1 MNRRRVDLEADVI
14 KQEGIGNGGS
24 VDRLLPAVHDTSWVV
39 RICTRPAS
47 SGRLEVMRKAG
58 EGVRVCAGLGGIG
71 QLGVGGASNC
81 RMQY

>member
-1 MNRRRVDLEADVI
+1 MNQRGVDLEADGI

-39 RICTRPAS
+39 HIWKRPAS
-47 SGRLEVMRKAG
+47 SGQLEVMRKAG
-58 EGVRVCAGLGGIG
+58 EGVRVCVGLGGIC